1 MELPFIGWNC
11 FTLPGPG
18 LCSSPACRDNAPKE
32 RGVKAAFGREMSIAG
47 PAGFVM
53 MPPA

>member
-1 MELPFIGWNC
+1 MELVHASA
-11 FTLPGPG
+11 LGPV
-18 LCSSPACRDNAPKE
+18 LKLNCRDIAPRG